1 MPRRAG
7 FGSWSWT
14 WVVGAG
20 GAEAG
25 MSLHIGRGPERR
37 MGGGFDYVAR
47 LAAQTPVWDR
57 RGWAWLRPAFLAAD
71 LAAV

>member
-1 MPRRAG
+1 
-7 FGSWSWT
+7 
-14 WVVGAG
+14 
-20 GAEAG
+20 
-25 MSLHIGRGPERR
+25 